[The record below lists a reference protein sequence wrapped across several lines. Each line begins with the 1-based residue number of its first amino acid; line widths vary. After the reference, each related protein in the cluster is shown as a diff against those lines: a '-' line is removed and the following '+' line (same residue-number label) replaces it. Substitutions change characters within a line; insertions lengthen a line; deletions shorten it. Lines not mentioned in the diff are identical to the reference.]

1 MDKRLDRLVPQHLS
15 LEDGRRARVLIGVL
29 TMLGV
34 CHTVALLLFSSAL
47 WQLSMLS
54 LGLVAVYS
62 LIVYSLYAAPLWV
75 TAHLLCVSLMAMVL
89 GYTLG
94 TGAGASP
101 AQVLLLVLPMVATA
115 LRGRVAG
122 TGWAVLSVM
131 CLVGLSL
138 LGEWPW
144 YLGGTTEH
152 TLFPMISGV
161 MLATGLVMTTEGSR
175 DASEL
180 AMRHADKARSRFLA
194 MMSHE
199 IRTPLNGVMGT
210 ASLLADSDLTAEQR
224 EHVDALCNSGQM
236 LMTILNDVLDF
247 SKIEANRMELEE
259 LPLSPRE
266 LVTGIHRLYLARA
279 AEKGLCLMMGIEEPV
294 PQWVTGDAIR
304 FKQVLGNLLSNAIK
318 FTAQGTVGI
327 RVWATA
333 EHLCFEIYD
342 EGIGIT
348 VTQQSKLFEPF
359 VQGDAATTRRF
370 GGTGLGLAIC
380 ARLVEL
386 MEGTLSVD
394 SQVGVG
400 STFHLSVPLRV
411 AEAPDVLDEVTQPL
425 RIFAGRRIL
434 VAEDNTIN
442 QLIIRRVLERMG
454 VYVEIVSDGAAAVA
468 AVHRAPWDLVLM
480 DMQMPGM
487 DGVSATRRIRAMGR
501 KLPVIALTA
510 NAMTTDRER
519 CFSAG
524 MDDFLSKPIDS
535 YTLMR
540 VLHRH
545 IFSQSDASEAV

>member
-1 MDKRLDRLVPQHLS
+1 MS
-15 LEDGRRARVLIGVL
+15 VLCL
-29 TMLGV
+29 LG
-34 CHTVALLLFSSAL
+34 
-47 WQLSMLS
+47 LSML
-54 LGLVAVYS
+54 
-62 LIVYSLYAAPLWV
+62 
-75 TAHLLCVSLMAMVL
+75 
-89 GYTLG
+89 
-94 TGAGASP
+94 
-101 AQVLLLVLPMVATA
+101 
-115 LRGRVAG
+115 
-122 TGWAVLSVM
+122 
-131 CLVGLSL
+131 
-138 LGEWPW
+138 GEWSW
-144 YLGGTTEH
+144 HLGGATEH
-152 TLFPMISGV
+152 TLFPMISLV
-161 MLATGLVMTTEGSR
+161 ILATGLVVTTEGSR

-180 AMRHADKARSRFLA
+180 AMRHADKSRSRFLA

-210 ASLLADSDLTAEQR
+210 ASLLANSELTAEQR
-224 EHVDALCNSGQM
+224 EHVNALCNSGQM

-247 SKIEANRMELEE
+247 SKIEANRMGLEE
-259 LPLSPRE
+259 LALSPRD

-279 AEKGLCLMMGIEEPV
+279 AEKGLRLMMSIEEPV
-294 PQWVTGDAIR
+294 PQWVVGDAVR
-304 FKQVLGNLLSNAIK
+304 LKQILGNLLSNAIK
-318 FTAQGTVGI
+318 FTARGTVGI
-327 RVWATA
+327 RVWSTS

-348 VTQQSKLFEPF
+348 ITQQAKLFEPF

-380 ARLVEL
+380 ARLVGL
-386 MEGTLSVD
+386 MKGTLSVD

-400 STFHLSVPLRV
+400 STFHLSIPLRL

-425 RIFAGRRIL
+425 RLFAGRRIL

-454 VYVEIVSDGAAAVA
+454 VYVEIVSDGAEAVA
-468 AVHRAPWDLVLM
+468 AVHSSPWDLVLM

-487 DGVSATRRIRAMGR
+487 DGVSATRRIRAMGST
-501 KLPVIALTA
+501 LPVIALTA

-535 YTLMR
+535 HTLMR

-545 IFSQSDASEAV
+545 IFSPGASSKAG